1 MRTSIRE
8 KPLYKPMIWVAAA
21 FCFAILLW
29 LGIESVSNPELF
41 SGDDFVE
48 YWAAGRL
55 NITGGNP
62 YDPVQLHPLELQTG
76 LIEGDPVLW
85 WSPPWVLS
93 IMLPFSSPHYAI
105 NRTLWMLLN
114 IIIIFICL
122 TQLWHL
128 YGGKHQYRWMAWIL
142 GFTFIPILDGL
153 KKGQTSAL
161 LLLGVVGFLYFIKP
175 RKYVLAGIFISLLTV
190 KPQILYLFL
199 LAVIL
204 WSIDQKEWRVI
215 GGVFLSLLVMTT
227 LTWIINPRVFE
238 QFIYALIHNPPA
250 DLATPTIG
258 GLLRFIFGIEFF
270 WLQFLAPL
278 LGVAWLLIYWIW
290 KRRDWDWLQQAPL
303 LILVSTLTAAYAW
316 SWDQTV
322 SIVAII
328 QIAVL
333 MIPFIVK
340 PASVLISISYLMIN
354 LILLTL
360 RVNQFWTLWL
370 APSLLIFYLA
380 SRKSLLKNPA
390 PNAIEVSD

>member
-1 MRTSIRE
+1 MQTSIRE
-8 KPLYKPMIWVAAA
+8 KPYYKPLLWAAA
-21 FCFAILLW
+21 ALCFAILIW
-29 LGIESVSNPELF
+29 LGMDSVTNPDLF

-62 YDPVQLHPLELQTG
+62 YDPAQLHPLELQTG

-93 IMLPFSSPHYAI
+93 IMLPFSYPNYALS
-105 NRTLWMLLN
+105 RTLWMVLS

-122 TQLWHL
+122 TQLWNL
-128 YGGKHQYRWMAWIL
+128 YGGKNQYRWMAWIL

-161 LLLGVVGFLYFIKP
+161 LLLGLVGFLYFIQH
-175 RKYVLAGIFISLLTV
+175 RKYLLAGVFISLLTV
-190 KPQILYLFL
+190 KPHILYLFF

-204 WSIDQKEWRVI
+204 WTIDQRKWRVI
-215 GGVFLSLLVMTT
+215 VGIFLSLLLMTAI
-227 LTWIINPRVFE
+227 TWIANPKVLN
-238 QFIYALIHNPPA
+238 QFIFALIHTPPA

-258 GLLRFIFGIEFF
+258 GLLRFIFGVEKF

-278 LGVAWLLIYWIW
+278 LGVIWLLIYWIR
-290 KRRDWDWLQQAPL
+290 KRKTWNWLEEAPI
-303 LILVSTLTAAYAW
+303 LILVSTLTAAYGW

-333 MIPFIVK
+333 LIPFAIR
-340 PASVLISISYLMIN
+340 PTSVLISISYLTIN
-354 LILLTL
+354 LLLLTM
-360 RVNQFWTLWL
+360 RVNQFWTFWL
-370 APSLLIFYLA
+370 APTLLIFYLA
-380 SRKSLLKNPA
+380 ARKLLPM
-390 PNAIEVSD
+390 PQPSNAIVEPD